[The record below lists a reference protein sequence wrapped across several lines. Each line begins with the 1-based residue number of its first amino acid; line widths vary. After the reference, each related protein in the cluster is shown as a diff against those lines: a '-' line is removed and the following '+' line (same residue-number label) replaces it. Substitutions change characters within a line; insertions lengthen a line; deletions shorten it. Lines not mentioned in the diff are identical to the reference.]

1 MKPKGTLFIAF
12 ERVLELFCT
21 LFGLALGVLILLMC
35 VDIAIRNVRL
45 GWLFEWLPWL
55 GELIEYFDIRIGSLP
70 WLIELTEYM
79 LYGGT
84 FLAAPWVL
92 RQGAHVRVDVVLS
105 MLPKRKAVRLEQ
117 FIDLIGLG
125 VALVLL
131 FYGAYAVVDAWRG
144 DLVARK
150 TWNFDEWLLLLP
162 IPISAL
168 LLAIEFVLRIARVQG
183 VVAGDHDP
191 AKRASI

>member
-1 MKPKGTLFIAF
+1 
-12 ERVLELFCT
+12 
-21 LFGLALGVLILLMC
+21 
-35 VDIAIRNVRL
+35 
-45 GWLFEWLPWL
+45 
-55 GELIEYFDIRIGSLP
+55 
-70 WLIELTEYM
+70 
-79 LYGGT
+79 
-84 FLAAPWVL
+84 
-92 RQGAHVRVDVVLS
+92 VVLT

-168 LLAIEFVLRIARVQG
+168 LLAVEFVLRIARVQG